1 MSASSRSSADA
12 GSASAPTGIAPRI
25 TVLVSVLLE
34 TWDEGR
40 SPTYF
45 PRTTPLKAGAR
56 DEAGIQWA
64 GYGPREGIWRL
75 MRIVE
80 SHGLQATAFC
90 NGLAATRCPE
100 AVARLAAGGHDIAA
114 HGWAQNEYLYEQGA
128 DGQAAT
134 IARTIDALE
143 KVAGRRPQG
152 WLTPVYGGDGHT
164 SDLLAA
170 AGLAW
175 HCDVLDA
182 SSPRLETRAVPGVAG
197 ASRTIVGIP
206 WSEFVD
212 NRVLRSS
219 PRDYFDVYQGAFD
232 FLYRT
237 EPGATL
243 HLGIHAHFGGRP
255 LVSAMLDEVLTHMR
269 GHEGVAFM
277 TCSQLAA
284 RVSGEAPGAREFRTR
299 FFGQ

>member
-1 MSASSRSSADA
+1 M
-12 GSASAPTGIAPRI
+12 

-75 MRIVE
+75 MRTVE
-80 SHGLQATAFC
+80 AHGIKATAFC
-90 NGLAATRCPE
+90 NGLAAERCPD
-100 AVARLAAGGHDIAA
+100 AVARLAAGGHEIAA
-114 HGWAQNEYLYEQGA
+114 HGWAQNEYLYEQGVQ
-128 DGQAAT
+128 GQAAT
-134 IARTIDALE
+134 IERTLETLAR
-143 KVAGRRPQG
+143 VGGQRPTG
-152 WLTPVYGGDGHT
+152 WLTPVYGGDAHT
-164 SDLLAA
+164 TGLLAA
-170 AGLAW
+170 AGLDW

-182 SSPRLETRAVPGVAG
+182 SSPRIEMHPGVQTPSA
-197 ASRTIVGIP
+197 ADSTRMMVGIP

-219 PRDYFDVYQGAFD
+219 PRDYFDVYKGTFD

-243 HLGIHAHFGGRP
+243 HIGIHAHFGGRP
-255 LVSAMLDEVLTHMR
+255 LVSAMLDEVLTHVCS
-269 GHEGVAFM
+269 HDGVWFP

-284 RVSGEAPGAREFRTR
+284 KVASDAPGAFDYRSR
-299 FFGQ
+299 FFGDPA